1 MSVLEASLWLVGYI
15 FFELMVWGGVWY
27 FFAKI
32 IRRGPDMESP
42 VLQNG
47 HQPDALEAH
56 SHNPHAAPSYI
67 RPI

>member
-1 MSVLEASLWLVGYI
+1 
-15 FFELMVWGGVWY
+15 
-27 FFAKI
+27 
-32 IRRGPDMESP
+32 MESP

-47 HQPDALEAH
+47 HQLDALEAH